1 MDGNAPHH
9 KMYVMKAD
17 DPTNPM
23 GTWGEPIRM
32 MQDYPHRAIDGT
44 VMQHGNGQLY
54 FVFAGEER
62 GPLSLFIAEMDDPVN
77 VRRSVLYLRGPQQ
90 PWEGGKGGVNEGP
103 YFIYNRN
110 VSYMVFSAES
120 TWGPN
125 YCLGLMSIPGDKDPM
140 NPSNWWYGEDHCVF
154 SRNDEE
160 DVYTTGHASFTVSPD
175 GTETWMTY
183 HGCVNTTHINGYR
196 IARIEKIDWND
207 DGTPSFPRPHGYNHP
222 QPVPSGQMY

>member
-1 MDGNAPHH
+1 H

-90 PWEGGKGGVNEGP
+90 PWEG
-103 YFIYNRN
+103 
-110 VSYMVFSAES
+110 
-120 TWGPN
+120 
-125 YCLGLMSIPGDKDPM
+125 
-140 NPSNWWYGEDHCVF
+140 
-154 SRNDEE
+154 
-160 DVYTTGHASFTVSPD
+160 
-175 GTETWMTY
+175 
-183 HGCVNTTHINGYR
+183 
-196 IARIEKIDWND
+196 
-207 DGTPSFPRPHGYNHP
+207 
-222 QPVPSGQMY
+222 